1 MGATPPPQRLLPTK
15 RLLPR
20 WPLRGLRFH
29 LDPRAL
35 LGLGLCGLAWGVA
48 MAPLRQP
55 LEGALRVSA
64 LSFVLQGNEGEPN
77 GQLQGFLA
85 LPLRSLSIKGQ
96 GDGAAGP
103 SLELPL
109 SGQSLALTGGS
120 ALILSAA
127 APDTLGM
134 RIALPPGTRI
144 KNLQL
149 EGKDQLVLDLL
160 PPRQG
165 ARGQGAPPGA
175 AAELT
180 ITPPIAEASP
190 GRASAGGLQAV
201 FQQPGSAAKRITP
214 PQAEFRLPL
223 AGPTRLRL
231 QRADPK
237 SQTVFESNL
246 PVGDVQFISEG
257 SSLFDQSPIT
267 LSTLR
272 AGTLHL
278 GRQQPLSL
286 RPDQFLRLDPPGI
299 GVITSLR
306 ADQGQLAVEVVGETA
321 RISSGLSLEHPTTVL
336 QGTLLSRQL
345 SPDQISGFF
354 GFLAGVISSLVLT
367 LFKGE

>member
-20 WPLRGLRFH
+20 WPLRGLSFH

-321 RISSGLSLEHPTTVL
+321 RIRSGLSLEHPTTVL

>member
-1 MGATPPPQRLLPTK
+1 MGASPPPQRHLPTK
-15 RLLPR
+15 RRLPS
-20 WPLRGLRFH
+20 WPLRGLRPH
-29 LDPRAL
+29 LNPHAL

-64 LSFVLQGNEGEPN
+64 LSFVLQGNEGEPS
-77 GQLQGFLA
+77 GPLQGFLA
-85 LPLRSLSIKGQ
+85 LPLRSLTIKGQ

-103 SLELPL
+103 PLLVPL
-109 SGQSLALTGGS
+109 SGQRLALTGGS
-120 ALILSAA
+120 SLILSAT
-127 APDTLGM
+127 APDSLGM
-134 RIALPPGTRI
+134 KLALPPGTRI

-149 EGKDQLVLDLL
+149 EGMDQLVLDLL

-165 ARGQGAPPGA
+165 APSGSAP
-175 AAELT
+175 ELT

-190 GRASAGGLQAV
+190 GKTPANGLQAV

-272 AGTLHL
+272 AGSLHL

-299 GVITSLR
+299 GMITSLR
-306 ADQGQLAVEVVGETA
+306 TDQDQLAVEVVGETA
-321 RISSGLSLEHPTTVL
+321 RIRSGLSLRHPTTDL
-336 QGTLLSRQL
+336 QGTLLTRQL
-345 SPDQISGFF
+345 SPDQISAFF
-354 GFLAGVISSLVLT
+354 GFLAGVITSLLT
-367 LFKGE
+367 LLKRD

>member
-1 MGATPPPQRLLPTK
+1 M
-15 RLLPR
+15 
-20 WPLRGLRFH
+20 
-29 LDPRAL
+29 
-35 LGLGLCGLAWGVA
+35 
-48 MAPLRQP
+48 
-55 LEGALRVSA
+55 
-64 LSFVLQGNEGEPN
+64 
-77 GQLQGFLA
+77 
-85 LPLRSLSIKGQ
+85 
-96 GDGAAGP
+96 
-103 SLELPL
+103 
-109 SGQSLALTGGS
+109 
-120 ALILSAA
+120 
-127 APDTLGM
+127 
-134 RIALPPGTRI
+134 
-144 KNLQL
+144 
-149 EGKDQLVLDLL
+149 
-160 PPRQG
+160 
-165 ARGQGAPPGA
+165 
-175 AAELT
+175 
-180 ITPPIAEASP
+180 
-190 GRASAGGLQAV
+190 
-201 FQQPGSAAKRITP
+201 FQQPGRTAQQITP

-246 PVGDVQFISEG
+246 FVSDVQFISEG

-306 ADQGQLAVEVVGETA
+306 ADQGQLAVEVVGQTA
-321 RISSGLSLEHPTTVL
+321 RIRSGLSLDHPTTNL

-367 LFKGE
+367 LLKRD

>member
-1 MGATPPPQRLLPTK
+1 MGGSPPPQRHLPIQ
-15 RLLPR
+15 RRLPR
-20 WPLRGLRFH
+20 WPLRGLSPH
-29 LDPRAL
+29 LNPHAL
-35 LGLGLCGLAWGVA
+35 LGLVLCGLAWGVA

-55 LEGALRVSA
+55 LEGALRVGA
-64 LSFVLQGNEGEPN
+64 LSFVLQGNEGESSGP
-77 GQLQGFLA
+77 LQGFLA
-85 LPLRSLSIKGQ
+85 LPLRSLTIKGQ

-103 SLELPL
+103 PLLVPL
-109 SGQSLALTGGS
+109 SGQRLALTGGS
-120 ALILSAA
+120 SLILSAT
-127 APDTLGM
+127 APDSLGM
-134 RIALPPGTRI
+134 RLALPPGTRI

-160 PPRQG
+160 PPRQR
-165 ARGQGAPPGA
+165 ASGQGAPPGA

-180 ITPPIAEASP
+180 ITPPITEASP
-190 GRASAGGLQAV
+190 AKAPTGGLQAV
-201 FQQPGSAAKRITP
+201 FQQPGRTTQQITP

-231 QRADPK
+231 QRADPI

-246 PVGDVQFISEG
+246 RVADVQFISEG

-299 GVITSLR
+299 GMITSLR
-306 ADQGQLAVEVVGETA
+306 TDQGQLAVEVVGETA
-321 RISSGLSLEHPTTVL
+321 RIRSGLSLRHPTTDL
-336 QGTLLSRQL
+336 QGTLLTRQL
-345 SPDQISGFF
+345 SPDQISAFF
-354 GFLAGVISSLVLT
+354 GFLAGVVSSLLT
-367 LFKGE
+367 LLKRE

>member
-1 MGATPPPQRLLPTK
+1 MGASPPPLRHLLPQP
-15 RLLPR
+15 RLPR
-20 WPLRGLRFH
+20 WPRAH

-55 LEGALRVSA
+55 LEGALRVGA
-64 LSFVLQGNEGEPN
+64 LSFVLQGYEEEPN
-77 GQLQGFLA
+77 GPLQGFLA
-85 LPLRSLSIKGQ
+85 LALRSLTIKGL

-103 SLELPL
+103 PL
-109 SGQSLALTGGS
+109 VVPISGQRLALTGGS
-120 ALILSAA
+120 SLILNAT
-127 APDTLGM
+127 APDSLGM

-160 PPRQG
+160 PPRQS
-165 ARGQGAPPGA
+165 ARGQGAPSGA

-190 GRASAGGLQAV
+190 GRAPAGGLQAV
-201 FQQPGSAAKRITP
+201 FQQPGHPAERIAP

-223 AGPTRLRL
+223 TGPTRLRL

-237 SQTVFESNL
+237 IPTVFESNL
-246 PVGDVQFISEG
+246 RVGDVEFISEG
-257 SSLFDQSPIT
+257 SSLFDQSPLT

-278 GRQQPLSL
+278 GRQEPLSL

-306 ADQGQLAVEVVGETA
+306 AEQGQLAVEVVGETA
-321 RISSGLSLEHPTTVL
+321 RIRSGLSFQHPSTVL

>member
-1 MGATPPPQRLLPTK
+1 MGASPPPQRHLPIER
-15 RLLPR
+15 RLQRLP
-20 WPLRGLRFH
+20 LHGLRFH
-29 LDPRAL
+29 DPRAL

-55 LEGALRVSA
+55 LEGALRVGA
-64 LSFVLQGNEGEPN
+64 LSFVLQGNEGEISGP
-77 GQLQGFLA
+77 LQGFLA
-85 LPLRSLSIKGQ
+85 LPLDSLSIKGL

-103 SLELPL
+103 SLVLPL
-109 SGQSLALTGGS
+109 SGQRLALTGGS
-120 ALILSAA
+120 SLILSAI
-127 APDTLGM
+127 APDSLGM
-134 RIALPPGTRI
+134 RLALPPGTRI

-165 ARGQGAPPGA
+165 ARGQGALSEA

-190 GRASAGGLQAV
+190 GRAPAGGLQAV
-201 FQQPGSAAKRITP
+201 FQQPGRTAQRITP

-237 SQTVFESNL
+237 TEAVFESNL
-246 PVGDVQFISEG
+246 PVRDVQFISEG
-257 SSLFDQSPIT
+257 SSLFDQSPLT
-267 LSTLR
+267 LSTLL

-278 GRQQPLSL
+278 GRQSPLNL
-286 RPDQFLRLDPPGI
+286 RPNQFLRLDPPGI

-306 ADQGQLAVEVVGETA
+306 ADQGQLEVEVVGETA
-321 RISSGLSLEHPTTVL
+321 RIRSGFSFQHPSTDL
-336 QGTLLSRQL
+336 QGTLLSRHL
-345 SPDQISGFF
+345 SPEQISAFF

>member
-35 LGLGLCGLAWGVA
+35 LGLGLCGLTWGVA

-77 GQLQGFLA
+77 GPLQGFLA
-85 LPLRSLSIKGQ
+85 LPLRSLSIKGL

-103 SLELPL
+103 SLVLPL
-109 SGQSLALTGGS
+109 SGQRLALTGS
-120 ALILSAA
+120 SSLILSAT
-127 APDTLGM
+127 APDSLGM
-134 RIALPPGTRI
+134 RLALPPGTRI

-165 ARGQGAPPGA
+165 APSGSAP
-175 AAELT
+175 ELT

-190 GRASAGGLQAV
+190 GKTPANGLQAV

-214 PQAEFRLPL
+214 PQSEFRLPL
-223 AGPTRLRL
+223 AGSTRLRL

-246 PVGDVQFISEG
+246 PVGDVQFISKG

-286 RPDQFLRLDPPGI
+286 RSDQFLRLDPPGI

-321 RISSGLSLEHPTTVL
+321 RISSGLSLEHPTTDL
-336 QGTLLSRQL
+336 QGTLLSRHL

-354 GFLAGVISSLVLT
+354 GFLAGVIGSLVLT

>member
-1 MGATPPPQRLLPTK
+1 MGASPPPQRHLPIQ
-15 RLLPR
+15 RRLPR
-20 WPLRGLRFH
+20 WPLRGLSPH
-29 LDPRAL
+29 LNPHAL

-55 LEGALRVSA
+55 LEGALRVVA
-64 LSFVLQGNEGEPN
+64 LSFVLQGNEGESSGP
-77 GQLQGFLA
+77 LQGFLA
-85 LPLRSLSIKGQ
+85 LPLRSLTIKGQ

-103 SLELPL
+103 LLVPL

-120 ALILSAA
+120 SLILSAT
-127 APDTLGM
+127 APDSLGM
-134 RIALPPGTRI
+134 RLALPPGTRI

-160 PPRQG
+160 PPRQR
-165 ARGQGAPPGA
+165 ASGQGAPPGA

-180 ITPPIAEASP
+180 ITPPITEASP
-190 GRASAGGLQAV
+190 AKAPTGGLQAV
-201 FQQPGSAAKRITP
+201 FQQPGRTTQQITP

-231 QRADPK
+231 QRADPI

-246 PVGDVQFISEG
+246 RVGDVQFISEG

-299 GVITSLR
+299 GMITSLR
-306 ADQGQLAVEVVGETA
+306 TDQGQLAVEVVGETA
-321 RISSGLSLEHPTTVL
+321 RIRSGLSLRHPTTDL
-336 QGTLLSRQL
+336 QGTLLTRQL
-345 SPDQISGFF
+345 SPDQISAFF
-354 GFLAGVISSLVLT
+354 GFLAGVISSLLT
-367 LFKGE
+367 LLRRE

>member
-1 MGATPPPQRLLPTK
+1 MGASPPPQRHLPSQ
-15 RLLPR
+15 RRLPR
-20 WPLRGLRFH
+20 WPLRRLSPH
-29 LDPRAL
+29 LNPHAL

-55 LEGALRVSA
+55 LEGALRVGA
-64 LSFVLQGNEGEPN
+64 LSFVLQGNEGESSGP
-77 GQLQGFLA
+77 LQGFLA
-85 LPLRSLSIKGQ
+85 LPLRSLTIKGQ
-96 GDGAAGP
+96 GDGAAAP
-103 SLELPL
+103 PLLVPL
-109 SGQSLALTGGS
+109 SGQRLALTGGS
-120 ALILSAA
+120 SLILSAT
-127 APDTLGM
+127 APDSLGM

-160 PPRQG
+160 PPRQR
-165 ARGQGAPPGA
+165 ASGQGAPPGA

-180 ITPPIAEASP
+180 ITPPITEASP
-190 GRASAGGLQAV
+190 GKAPAGGLQAV
-201 FQQPGSAAKRITP
+201 FQQPGRTTQQITP

-246 PVGDVQFISEG
+246 RVAAVQFISEG

-299 GVITSLR
+299 GMITSLR
-306 ADQGQLAVEVVGETA
+306 TDQGQLAVEVVGETA
-321 RISSGLSLEHPTTVL
+321 RIRSGLSLRHPTTDL
-336 QGTLLSRQL
+336 QGTLLTRQL
-345 SPDQISGFF
+345 SPDQISAFF
-354 GFLAGVISSLVLT
+354 GFLAGVVSSLVT
-367 LFKGE
+367 LLKRE